1 MPLGSSRF
9 RSVTLVTPIV
19 AYLFEEFVQFVFLV
33 PDVVAFRPNFGHACG
48 LRFFAEAFLAEVI
61 VFECVTAAHIVLAYL
76 SGDSR
81 GFVFEEAVE
90 VGFLVIDVDTGAG
103 AFDAGGLYFV
113 VEGLLAQVIVFLG
126 LVHGEVVL
134 FYVAMEEA
142 AAVPFFLGNQEQA
155 SVPLD
160 RNLLFTDVGGDV
172 FARDSFALHQILSV
186 VPVFLIIY
194 GLGLEHPVYFL
205 FGVERFA
212 FDDAR
217 TEAFFFHSAH
227 QPGFGDVVL
236 LQDLRLGNEYGPVAF
251 DGLRLDLA
259 VGRELLD
266 GDADGAG

>member
-1 MPLGSSRF
+1 M
-9 RSVTLVTPIV
+9 
-19 AYLFEEFVQFVFLV
+19 
-33 PDVVAFRPNFGHACG
+33 
-48 LRFFAEAFLAEVI
+48 I
-61 VFECVTAAHIVLAYL
+61 VFECVAAAHIVLAYL
-76 SGDSR
+76 SGDFR

-186 VPVFLIIY
+186 VPVFFIIY
-194 GLGLEHPVYFL
+194 GRGLEQAVHFFL
-205 FGVERFA
+205 GVEGFA

-217 TEAFFFHSAH
+217 TEAFFFHAAH
-227 QPGFGDVVL
+227 QPGFGDVVF
-236 LQDLRLGNEYGPVAF
+236 LQDLRLDNEYGPVAF